1 MPGQAPS
8 PGRSRRPP
16 RGHLL
21 TLNTSF
27 RLTLEQ
33 EDKSPRTVEAYTD
46 AVRLLAA
53 YCQATGRPLLAR
65 ELTRDRIRAFIVDQL
80 ARWKPATA
88 HQRYRSL
95 HAFFNWARDEGEL
108 PASPMGGMKPPQLR
122 ERPVGAVRAKPS
134 RGGLS
139 TGR

>member
-1 MPGQAPS
+1 MPGEAPA
-8 PGRSRRPP
+8 PDRSRRLP

-53 YCQATGRPLLAR
+53 YCQATGQPLLAR
-65 ELTRDRIRAFIVDQL
+65 ELTRDHIRAFIVDQL
-80 ARWKPATA
+80 AQWKPATA

-95 HAFFNWARDEGEL
+95 HTFFNWATEEGEI
-108 PASPMGGMKPPQLR
+108 PASPMDGMKPPQLR
-122 ERPVGAVRAKPS
+122 EQLVGVVPPEHLAQ
-134 RGGLS
+134 
-139 TGR
+139 

>member
-1 MPGQAPS
+1 MPGETPA
-8 PGRSRRPP
+8 PGRSRRLP

-53 YCQATGRPLLAR
+53 YRPPTAPRTRRSRRRAAGGAPPPPPPRERGAPPPFFLMGAT
-65 ELTRDRIRAFIVDQL
+65 E
-80 ARWKPATA
+80 
-88 HQRYRSL
+88 
-95 HAFFNWARDEGEL
+95 EGEI
-108 PASPMGGMKPPQLR
+108 PASPMD
-122 ERPVGAVRAKPS
+122 
-134 RGGLS
+134 
-139 TGR
+139 